1 MTTPRS
7 ARPRPSDSAPGATGT
22 PSAAG
27 APGSLEELAAAPL
40 SLRERKKLKTRQ
52 TLRREALRLFTEQGW
67 EATTVDQ
74 IAAAAEVSPST
85 FFRYFP
91 VKEDLLLTDEYDPLM
106 ADAIRARPKDEPFLT
121 SAREVLVGLVRRMLA
136 EEERTE
142 LYERMR
148 LASSV
153 PSVRV
158 RMLEGSGQPRG
169 MLLDLLAERTG
180 LDAGTLE
187 LRVTAAAISAALTET
202 SLYWADHGGRDDLA
216 DLLDQALRSLQHLQE
231 LGAR

>member
-1 MTTPRS
+1 MTAPRS
-7 ARPRPSDSAPGATGT
+7 ARPRPSDSSP
-22 PSAAG
+22 G
-27 APGSLEELAAAPL
+27 APGSPEELVEAPL

-52 TLRREALRLFTEQGW
+52 ALRREALRLFAEQGW

-91 VKEDLLLTDEYDPLM
+91 VKEDLLLTDEYDPLV
-106 ADAIRARPKDEPFLT
+106 ADAIRARPAGEPFLT
-121 SAREVLVGLVRRMLA
+121 SAREVLVGLVRRMPA
-136 EEERTE
+136 EHERTE

-148 LASSV
+148 LAASV

-158 RMLEGSGQPRG
+158 RMLEGSGRPRG
-169 MLLDLLAERTG
+169 TLLDLLTERAAP
-180 LDAGTLE
+180 DASPLE

-202 SLYWADHGGRDDLA
+202 SLHWADRGGRDDLA
-216 DLLDQALRSLQHLQE
+216 DLLDQALRHLQE
-231 LGAR
+231 LGTR

>member
-7 ARPRPSDSAPGATGT
+7 ARPRPSGSSP
-22 PSAAG
+22 G
-27 APGSLEELAAAPL
+27 APGSPGGPVEAPL
-40 SLRERKKLKTRQ
+40 SLRERKKLRTRQ
-52 TLRREALRLFTEQGW
+52 SLRREALRLFAEQGW

-91 VKEDLLLTDEYDPLM
+91 AKEDLLLTDEYHPLM
-106 ADAIRARPKDEPFLT
+106 ADAIRARPADEPFLT

-136 EEERTE
+136 GEERTE

-158 RMLEGSGQPRG
+158 RMLEGAGRPRG
-169 MLLDLLAERTG
+169 TLLDLLTERTG
-180 LDAGTLE
+180 PDAASLE

-202 SLYWADHGGRDDLA
+202 SLYWADRGGRDDLA
-216 DLLDQALRSLQHLQE
+216 DLLDQALRHLQE
-231 LGAR
+231 LGTR

>member
-7 ARPRPSDSAPGATGT
+7 ARPRPSDSAPGA
-22 PSAAG
+22 
-27 APGSLEELAAAPL
+27 PGSLEELVEAPL

-52 TLRREALRLFTEQGW
+52 TLRREALRLFAEQGW

-106 ADAIRARPKDEPFLT
+106 ADAIRSRPADEPFLT

-136 EEERTE
+136 EHEHAE

-148 LASSV
+148 LAAAI

-169 MLLDLLAERTG
+169 MLLDLLTERAG
-180 LDAGTLE
+180 PDASPLA

-202 SLYWADHGGRDDLA
+202 SLYWADHEGRDDLA
-216 DLLDQALRSLQHLQE
+216 DLLDQALRHLQE
-231 LGAR
+231 LGTR

>member
-7 ARPRPSDSAPGATGT
+7 ARPRPSDSAPGA
-22 PSAAG
+22 
-27 APGSLEELAAAPL
+27 PGSLEELVEAPL

-52 TLRREALRLFTEQGW
+52 TLRREALRLFAEQGW

-106 ADAIRARPKDEPFLT
+106 ADAIRSRPADEPFLT

-136 EEERTE
+136 EHEHAE

-148 LASSV
+148 LAAAI

-169 MLLDLLAERTG
+169 MLLDLLTERAG
-180 LDAGTLE
+180 PDASPLG

-202 SLYWADHGGRDDLA
+202 SLYWADHEGRDDLA
-216 DLLDQALRSLQHLQE
+216 DLLDQALRHLQE
-231 LGAR
+231 LGTR

>member
-1 MTTPRS
+1 
-7 ARPRPSDSAPGATGT
+7 
-22 PSAAG
+22 
-27 APGSLEELAAAPL
+27 
-40 SLRERKKLKTRQ
+40 
-52 TLRREALRLFTEQGW
+52 
-67 EATTVDQ
+67 
-74 IAAAAEVSPST
+74 
-85 FFRYFP
+85 
-91 VKEDLLLTDEYDPLM
+91 M
-106 ADAIRARPKDEPFLT
+106 ADAIRARPADEPFLT
-121 SAREVLVGLVRRMLA
+121 SARTVLVGLIRRMLA

-180 LDAGTLE
+180 LDPTALE
-187 LRVTAAAISAALTET
+187 LRITAAAISAALTET
-202 SLYWADHGGRDDLA
+202 SLYWADRGGRDDLA
-216 DLLDQALRSLQHLQE
+216 DLLDLALRHLQE

>member
-7 ARPRPSDSAPGATGT
+7 ARPRPSDSSP
-22 PSAAG
+22 G
-27 APGSLEELAAAPL
+27 APGSLEELVEAPL

-52 TLRREALRLFTEQGW
+52 ALRREALRLFAEQGW

-106 ADAIRARPKDEPFLT
+106 AGAIRARPADEPFLT

-136 EEERTE
+136 EHERAE

-148 LASSV
+148 LAASV

-169 MLLDLLAERTG
+169 TLLDLLTERAAP
-180 LDAGTLE
+180 DASPLE

-202 SLYWADHGGRDDLA
+202 SLYWAEHEGRDDLA
-216 DLLDQALRSLQHLQE
+216 DLLDQALRHLQE
-231 LGAR
+231 LGTR